1 MIKHGN
7 LRERLKLQRA
17 LRNEVQQFWQMVL
30 YIQLYLRYRQ
40 PRNIKQFIEKNKKG
54 KNESVNAEVLL
65 I

>member
-7 LRERLKLQRA
+7 LRERLKPQRA

-40 PRNIKQFIEKNKKG
+40 PRNIKQFIEKNKRE